1 MEEKIKHLL
10 DYCLGMVHKEDG
22 KTLYMKYLN
31 EIQSITPQELVL
43 VQYEQLK
50 MGLSPKE
57 LLSVVDKLINVFYK
71 ALSNYPWEKPERE
84 SFLGDMMAENA
95 GLLLLLEGFKPKI
108 KTHDL
113 IDLLPELRKLVEGS
127 KEYNAHLLKIENIL
141 FPMMEKKSERYD
153 GLKIM
158 WSLHDELR
166 ALWKTLDEMLGDAGR
181 GAPEGYEEAALSTE
195 IGRFYFLL
203 YGLVQKQELILF
215 PAAAQLLDGEA
226 FRSMRLQ
233 SLEYAFSYIDTPTI
247 EGEVMVHEVPHFSAG
262 KQSDAV
268 EMLKF
273 ATGHMDFEQL
283 GLLLDH
289 LPVDMTLVDEFDKVA
304 FFSRPK
310 DRIFPRSVAVIGRD
324 VRNCHPPESVHV
336 VEDILKAF
344 KEGTKSEASFWI
356 QMRGMF
362 IHIQYFALRNTNG
375 EYRGTLEVSQEIS
388 GLRALE
394 GQRRLLEW

>member
-1 MEEKIKHLL
+1 MEDKIKHLL
-10 DYCLGMVHKEDG
+10 DYCLGMVNQEDG
-22 KTLYMKYLN
+22 KTLYLKHLN

-50 MGLSPKE
+50 MGFSPKE
-57 LLSVVDKLINVFYK
+57 LLKVVDKLINVFYK
-71 ALSNYPWEKPERE
+71 ALSDYPWIRPDRE

-108 KTHDL
+108 KSRDL
-113 IDLLPELRKLVEGS
+113 SDLRAELKKLVEGS

-166 ALWKTLDEMLGDAGR
+166 TLWKTLDEMLGDTGSVPD
-181 GAPEGYEEAALSTE
+181 GDDTSVLGTE

-215 PAAAQLLDGEA
+215 PAAAQLLEDED
-226 FRSMRLQ
+226 FQSMRLQ
-233 SLEYAFSYIDTPTI
+233 SLEYAFAFIDPPTI
-247 EGEVMVHEVPHFSAG
+247 KGEVKVYDVLYSEGVKKSSAG
-262 KQSDAV
+262 
-268 EMLKF
+268 ELLKF

-289 LPVDMTLVDEFDKVA
+289 LPLDMTLVDEFDKVA
-304 FFSRPK
+304 YFSRPK
-310 DRIFPRSVAVIGRD
+310 ERIFPRSVAVIGRD

-336 VEDILKAF
+336 VASILKSF
-344 KEGTKSEASFWI
+344 KEGKKDEASFWI

-362 IHIQYFALRNTNG
+362 IHIQYFALRNATG

-394 GQRRLLEW
+394 GERRLLEW